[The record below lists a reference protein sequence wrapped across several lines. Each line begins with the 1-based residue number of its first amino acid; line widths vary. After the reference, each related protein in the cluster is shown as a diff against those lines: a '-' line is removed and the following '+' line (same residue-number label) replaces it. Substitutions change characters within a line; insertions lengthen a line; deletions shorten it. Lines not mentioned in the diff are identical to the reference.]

1 MSPTPIVATRPE
13 EVMTGTAGDGA
24 AERPKNWNEDLK
36 TKKTHIVN
44 IMRGSGVEGGKTEGH
59 YIRKRM

>member
-1 MSPTPIVATRPE
+1 MSPIPIVATRPE
-13 EVMTGTAGDGA
+13 EVMTRTAGDGA

-44 IMRGSGVEGGKTEGH
+44 IMRGSGVEGG
-59 YIRKRM
+59 